1 MQQTEDGC
9 QTRRGNGGVV
19 RHINIPIFVPHLGCP
34 HDCAFCNQK
43 QITTVQDAPTAA
55 RVRQTIEESLAT
67 VPPGAEVQVA
77 FFGGSFTGIS
87 LELQRELLASVQ
99 PYLRSGHVQGIRLS
113 TRPDYIDQ
121 PRLDLLRAYGVQAI
135 ELGVQSMNDRV
146 LQQNQRGHT
155 AQQVREASRLI
166 QGAGFSLGLQMMVGL
181 DGATVRDEEE
191 TAEELIRL
199 HPDTVRIYPTIVLPG
214 TELMRRYQQG
224 TYRPMALEPCVALCA
239 RLVERFS
246 AHGISIIRLGLQAT
260 ETICE
265 TGELIGPYHS
275 SFGELVYIRQM
286 RDKIVALVETVPEQT
301 VWLRVHPK
309 DISRAVGNRR
319 ETVRYCQE
327 RYGKSLVFVQ
337 GAGQPR
343 GQVSLYLPKKE
354 ELAHKMPHKQKESQK
369 SKKRG

>member
-1 MQQTEDGC
+1 MQQIQGKR
-9 QTRRGNGGVV
+9 QV
-19 RHINIPIFVPHLGCP
+19 RHVNIPIFVPHLGCP

-43 QITTVQDAPTAA
+43 EITAVQDAPTAA
-55 RVRQTIEESLAT
+55 QVRQTIEESLAT

-77 FFGGSFTGIS
+77 FFGGSFTGIA
-87 LELQRELLASVQ
+87 LELQRELLAAVQ
-99 PYLRSGHVQGIRLS
+99 PYLRSGRVKSIRLS

-146 LQQNQRGHT
+146 LQQNRRGHT

-166 QGAGFSLGLQMMVGL
+166 RGGGFSLGLQMMVGL
-181 DGATVRDEEE
+181 DGATIQDEEE

-199 HPDTVRIYPTIVLPG
+199 RPDTVRIYPTIVLPG

-224 TYRPMALEPCVALCA
+224 SYQPMALEPCVALCA
-239 RLVERFS
+239 RLVERFVQHHI
-246 AHGISIIRLGLQAT
+246 AVIRLGLQAT

-265 TGELIGPYHS
+265 TGALIGPYHS

-286 RDKIVALVETVPEQT
+286 RDKIEMLVKSVPGETA
-301 VWLRVHPK
+301 WLRVHPK

-319 ETVRYCQE
+319 ATVRYCKE
-327 RYGKSLVFVQ
+327 RYGVELKFVQ
-337 GAGQPR
+337 DPFQPR
-343 GQVSLYLPKKE
+343 GQVQMLPVEQSE
-354 ELAHKMPHKQKESQK
+354 EKLENKGK
-369 SKKRG
+369 

>member
-1 MQQTEDGC
+1 MQQVQSE
-9 QTRRGNGGVV
+9 QRV
-19 RHINIPIFVPHLGCP
+19 RHVNIPIFVPHLGCP

-43 QITTVQDAPTAA
+43 QITAVQDAPTAEQ
-55 RVRQTIEESLAT
+55 VRQTIEESLAT

-77 FFGGSFTGIS
+77 FFGGSFTGIA
-87 LELQRELLASVQ
+87 LELQRELLAAAQ
-99 PYLRSGHVQGIRLS
+99 PYLNSGRVQSIRLS

-121 PRLDLLRAYGVQAI
+121 PRLDVLRAYGVHAI

-146 LQQNQRGHT
+146 LQKNRRGHT

-166 QGAGFSLGLQMMVGL
+166 QQNGFSLGLQMMVGL
-181 DGATVRDEEE
+181 DGATIQDEEE
-191 TAEELIRL
+191 TAEKLIRL

-214 TELMRRYQQG
+214 TELMRRYQRG

-239 RLVERFS
+239 RLVDRF
-246 AHGISIIRLGLQAT
+246 AANHIAVIRLGLQAT

-286 RDKIVALVETVPEQT
+286 RDKIEALVETVPEQT
-301 VWLRVHPK
+301 VRLRVHPK

-319 ETVRYCQE
+319 ETVRYCKE
-327 RYGKSLVFVQ
+327 RYGKELVFVQ
-337 GAGQPR
+337 DSSQTR
-343 GQVSLYLPKKE
+343 GQVQLLPAE
-354 ELAHKMPHKQKESQK
+354 
-369 SKKRG
+369 